1 MLASYA
7 SSRSFGLFFAFYVL
21 LACFIFLNLIRGR
34 LCESIAV
41 SARRRGGSPLYARR
55 YSASIKNE
63 IRRKN
68 EKRVEGL
75 KAAFALLAQDDCIS
89 RKTFEELVKETNRV
103 EKLPAD
109 KKGRG
114 RLLLRRVG

>member
-1 MLASYA
+1 M
-7 SSRSFGLFFAFYVL
+7 
-21 LACFIFLNLIRGR
+21 
-34 LCESIAV
+34 
-41 SARRRGGSPLYARR
+41 SPLPRGNPGRVDCVEVEAIDATQLARGDGHAIEQAQSRHRFSRR

-68 EKRVEGL
+68 ERRVEGL

-103 EKLPAD
+103 ENY
-109 KKGRG
+109 
-114 RLLLRRVG
+114 RR